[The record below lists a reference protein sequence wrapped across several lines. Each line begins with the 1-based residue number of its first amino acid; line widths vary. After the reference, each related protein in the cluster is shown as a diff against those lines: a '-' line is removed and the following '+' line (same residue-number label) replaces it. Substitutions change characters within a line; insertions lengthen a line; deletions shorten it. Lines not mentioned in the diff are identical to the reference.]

1 MQFPGSVCPPEGR
14 GRGENQ
20 VSEQRSPVPRR
31 VIQLDDPRHDAQ
43 RSVSRCISLNICI
56 SLVKIIQ
63 RESAYGVRTGT
74 ERMRHGWRS
83 VQSGTLA
90 PERMSNTTILY

>member
-1 MQFPGSVCPPEGR
+1 M
-14 GRGENQ
+14 
-20 VSEQRSPVPRR
+20 SEQRSPVPRR
-31 VIQLDDPRHDAQ
+31 VIQLDDPGHDAQ

-63 RESAYGVRTGT
+63 RERECVRST

-90 PERMSNTTILY
+90 LERMSNTTILY